1 MKLKVNAVFDDLKE
15 DARRE
20 IGEVFEATVARFK
33 ELEKKLPGFV
43 EKVEEDKEEE

>member
-20 IGEVFEATVARFK
+20 IGEVFEATVAVFK
-33 ELEKKLPGFV
+33 EHEEKLPGRV
-43 EKVEEDKEEE
+43 EVVKEEDDV